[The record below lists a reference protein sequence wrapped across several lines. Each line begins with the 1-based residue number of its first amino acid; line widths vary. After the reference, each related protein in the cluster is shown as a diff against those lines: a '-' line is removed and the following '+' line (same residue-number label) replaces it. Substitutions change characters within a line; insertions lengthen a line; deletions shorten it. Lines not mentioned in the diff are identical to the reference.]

1 MHRAALFFVLVAT
14 GAAIPALA
22 ADQWTR
28 ITTPNFELYTTAGEK
43 RGKETVRRFEQV
55 REFFLKASP
64 VRSSSDFPVRIVE
77 FETGEQYQPFR
88 PPATVASAYFLST
101 PTRDYIVLGNQALS
115 DDSLAIHEYMHL
127 IIRHSGLKIPIWLN
141 EGWADVY
148 STLRPTG
155 KETAVGDLREDR
167 MNSLK
172 TDKWLS
178 FDELTSTDQNS
189 PNYHEGSRVG
199 IFYAE
204 SWALTHMLYLSPEYK
219 DTFGKFVIALH
230 RGSSAAEAIR
240 IAFNRT
246 PEDVYKDL
254 RAYFDRKKI
263 YGRVFKAGSD
273 GRESEP
279 GVTPVPAFDS
289 SLMLADLLTTIH
301 KLPEAKQEYAR
312 LELEQPT
319 RPDLALSIGTLA
331 LGEKDFARARTYF
344 DKAFSEGEAD
354 PQMCLQLAMLDA
366 MANERIEKIIPILE
380 RAVKGKPDY
389 TEARIRLGLA
399 RLDARDYVGAISTLM
414 AIPEVAPDR
423 AAAVFCGLGFARVE
437 AGDLATARQNADDC
451 SKWAKADSETSM
463 AARLRKLLDAR
474 SQPAAAVHM
483 GEKLQRIAGT
493 VRGIACAPEGNRL
506 QIIVGTNAGNKAVVF
521 DLPAAAAVELSRMPQ
536 GYTMT
541 CGALK
546 PVNVV
551 VEYAPPRSVMETS
564 IGIVR
569 RIDFP
574 NPGAPNQ

>member
-1 MHRAALFFVLVAT
+1 MYRAAFILI
-14 GAAIPALA
+14 AAIPALA

-43 RGKETVRRFEQV
+43 KGKETVRHFEQV

-64 VRSSSDFPVRIVE
+64 VRGSSDFPVRIVE
-77 FETGEQYQPFR
+77 FETAEQYQPFV
-88 PPATVASAYFLST
+88 PPATVATAYFLNT
-101 PTRDYIVLGNQALS
+101 PVRDYIVLGNLAQV
-115 DDSLAIHEYMHL
+115 DDSIAIHEYMHL
-127 IIRHSGLKIPIWLN
+127 IIKHSGLKIPIWLN

-148 STLRPTG
+148 STLRPMG

-172 TDKWLS
+172 ADKWLS
-178 FDELTSTDQNS
+178 FDELTSTDQSS
-189 PNYHEGSRVG
+189 PNYHEAARVG

-204 SWALTHMLYLSPEYK
+204 SWALAHMLYLSPEYK
-219 DTFGKFVIALH
+219 DNFGKFVIALH
-230 RGSSAAEAIR
+230 RGSTAAEAVQT
-240 IAFNRT
+240 AFNRT
-246 PEDVYKDL
+246 PAQVYKDL
-254 RAYFDRKKI
+254 QAYLDRKKI

-279 GVTPVPAFDS
+279 DVFRLPAFDS
-289 SLMLADLLTTIH
+289 RLMQADLFVAIR

-312 LELEQPT
+312 LEQEEPG
-319 RPDLALSIGTLA
+319 RPDLAFSIGSLA
-331 LGEKDFARARTYF
+331 VGERDFARARSYF
-344 DKAFSEGEAD
+344 DKAFNEGEAD

-366 MANERIEKIIPILE
+366 MAHERPEKIIPILE

-389 TEARIRLGLA
+389 TEAKIRLGLA
-399 RLDARDYVGAISTLM
+399 RLDARDYVGSISTLM

-451 SKWAKADSETSM
+451 HKWAKADDEISV
-463 AARLRKLLDAR
+463 ADRLRKLLDAR
-474 SQPAAAVHM
+474 SQPAAAVRL

-493 VRGIACAPEGNRL
+493 VRGVSCSPEGNRL
-506 QIIVGTNAGNKAVVF
+506 QIITGNKAVVF
-521 DLPAAAAVELSRMPQ
+521 DLPALAAVELSQVPQ
-536 GYTMT
+536 GYAMI

-546 PVNVV
+546 PANVV
-551 VEYAPPRSVMETS
+551 IEYAPTRSVVETS

-569 RIDFP
+569 RIDFA
-574 NPGAPNQ
+574 NPGAPN

>member
-1 MHRAALFFVLVAT
+1 MHRAALILVLVAM
-14 GAAIPALA
+14 GAAIPAFA

-64 VRSSSDFPVRIVE
+64 VRGSSDFPVRIVE
-77 FETGEQYQPFR
+77 FETAEQYQPFL
-88 PPATVASAYFLST
+88 PPTTVAAAYFLAT
-101 PTRDYIVLGNQALS
+101 PTRDYIVLGNQAQVN
-115 DDSLAIHEYMHL
+115 DSIAIHEYMHL

-148 STLRPTG
+148 STLRPMG
-155 KETAVGDLREDR
+155 KETAVGDLLDDR
-167 MNSLK
+167 MKSLK
-172 TDKWLS
+172 ADKWLS
-178 FDELTSTDQNS
+178 FDELTSTDYRS

-199 IFYAE
+199 IFYAQ
-204 SWALTHMLYLSPEYK
+204 SWALAHMLYLSPEYK
-219 DTFGKFVIALH
+219 DNFGKFVIALH
-230 RGSSAAEAIR
+230 RGSSAAEAVR
-240 IAFNRT
+240 SAFGRT
-246 PEDVYKDL
+246 PDEVYKDL
-254 RAYFDRKKI
+254 QAYLDRKKI

-279 GVTPVPAFDS
+279 DVSRVPAFDS
-289 SLMLADLLTTIH
+289 RLMQADLFAAMR
-301 KLPEAKQEYAR
+301 KLPEAKQEYAS
-312 LELEQPT
+312 LELEQPAS
-319 RPDLALSIGTLA
+319 PDLAFSIGSLA
-331 LGEKDFARARTYF
+331 LGEKDLARARSYF

-366 MANERIEKIIPILE
+366 MANERAEKIIPILE

-389 TEARIRLGLA
+389 TEAKIRLGLA
-399 RLDARDYVGAISTLM
+399 RLDARDYVGAISMLM

-423 AAAVFCGLGFARVE
+423 AAAVFCGLGYARVE

-451 SKWAKADSETSM
+451 QKWAKEDSEIST
-463 AARLRKLLDAR
+463 ADRLRKLLDAR
-474 SQPAAAVHM
+474 SQPAAAVHL
-483 GEKLQRIAGT
+483 GETLQRIAGT
-493 VRGIACAPEGNRL
+493 TRGMACAPEGNRL
-506 QIIVGTNAGNKAVVF
+506 QIVSENKALVF
-521 DLPAAAAVELSRMPQ
+521 DLPPSDAVELSRMPQ
-536 GYTMT
+536 GFAMT

-574 NPGAPNQ
+574 NPGAPN